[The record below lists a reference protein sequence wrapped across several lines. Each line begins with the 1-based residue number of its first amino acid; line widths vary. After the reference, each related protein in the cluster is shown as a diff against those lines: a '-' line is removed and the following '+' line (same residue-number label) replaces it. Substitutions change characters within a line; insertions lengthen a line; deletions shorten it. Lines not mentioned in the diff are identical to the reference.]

1 MFHIMTFQTKERINN
16 LIDMNDYFTSIA
28 NDVDLFNGVIN
39 GRILE
44 IPSLILEKE
53 DALEFT
59 KIICDE
65 VDTGMFKATVNISPS
80 QNCILVT
87 IGITVVAVEV
97 ANLSSEGTK
106 ELVKKGFR
114 RLIAKFK
121 RKGMEIMEKERK
133 YSDSDQ
139 NVL

>member
-1 MFHIMTFQTKERINN
+1 MTFQTKERINN

-53 DALEFT
+53 DALEYT

-87 IGITVVAVEV
+87 IGITVVAEEI

-106 ELVKKGFR
+106 ELVKKD
-114 RLIAKFK
+114 L
-121 RKGMEIMEKERK
+121 E
-133 YSDSDQ
+133 D
-139 NVL
+139 